1 MNILVFS
8 DSHGRVLDMFNL
20 VENLSPDAVIH
31 LGDYDEDAQDLRR
44 SYPDLTV
51 YSVRG
56 NNDYGSDSPWFS
68 VVTPEGVKFYL
79 THGHREGVVWTSC
92 GNIAEHAKKFGCS
105 IALYGHTHCANH
117 VIDDDIH
124 IFNPGSISLPRQGVA
139 SCLSLEIQNGK
150 LIDAVFLNT
159 DGEPISLT
167 KQKNKS
173 KFRWF

>member
-1 MNILVFS
+1 MNILIFS

-20 VENLSPDAVIH
+20 VENISPDAVIH

-44 SYPDLTV
+44 SYPNITV

-68 VVTPEGVKFYL
+68 VVTLEGIKFYL
-79 THGHREGVVWTSC
+79 THGHREGVVWTSS
-92 GNIAEHAKKFGCS
+92 GNISEYAQKFGCS

-117 VIDDDIH
+117 VIDNDIH
-124 IFNPGSISLPRQGVA
+124 ILNPGSISLPRQGVA
-139 SCLSLEIQNGK
+139 SCLSLEIQNGE
-150 LIDAVFLNT
+150 IINSVFLNT

>member
-8 DSHGRVLDMFNL
+8 DSHGRVLNMFNL
-20 VENLSPDAVIH
+20 VENISPDAVIH
-31 LGDYDEDAQDLRR
+31 LGDYDEDAHDLRR
-44 SYPDLTV
+44 SYPNIDV

-56 NNDYGSDSPWFS
+56 NNDYGSDCPLFS
-68 VVTPEGVKFYL
+68 VITLDGVKMYL
-79 THGHREGVVWTSC
+79 THGHREGVVWTSSGDVGKC
-92 GNIAEHAKKFGCS
+92 AEKYNCS
-105 IALYGHTHCANH
+105 VALYGHTHCANACCYNN
-117 VIDDDIH
+117 IH

-139 SCLSLEIQNGK
+139 SCLSLEIQNGE
-150 LIDAVFLNT
+150 LINSVFLNT